1 MYRPTLS
8 VVAFSAAAALGIA
21 GLPLL
26 AQTLVPSTAAYEAAM
41 SQMMMGMHTQY
52 SGDADIDFV
61 RGMIPHHQG
70 AVDMAK
76 VVLEYGK
83 DPEIRTLAEAV
94 IAAQQSEIAFMQDW
108 LAKHGG

>member
-1 MYRPTLS
+1 MYRSTL
-8 VVAFSAAAALGIA
+8 AALAFGIA
-21 GLPLL
+21 ATFGIAVLPLV
-26 AQTLVPSTAAYEAAM
+26 AQTVAPSTAAYEAAM
-41 SQMMMGMHTQY
+41 SQMMMGMHTPY

-94 IAAQQSEIAFMQDW
+94 ITAQEAEIAFMKDW
-108 LAKHGG
+108 LARHGG